1 MTTTSLDGE
10 LSPHFECL
18 AKRRP
23 WSKMYASVMMFACSI
38 KGAKPCEL
46 KWNIGKGGLAL
57 ERKQKL

>member
-1 MTTTSLDGE
+1 M
-10 LSPHFECL
+10 C
-18 AKRRP
+18 
-23 WSKMYASVMMFACSI
+23 ASVMMFACSI